1 MTDMDST
8 FNLARLLAKATGM
21 SYAVVE
27 SKEGF
32 DTIAFSNWLPSFGKI
47 IGIIQPTEKQA
58 G

>member
-1 MTDMDST
+1 MTDMDTT
-8 FNLARLLAKATGM
+8 FSIARQLAKATGV

-32 DTIAFSNWLPSFGKI
+32 DTIAFSNWIPSFGKI
-47 IGIIQPTEKQA
+47 IGIIRPAEKQE